1 MLVKAEQH
9 IYKSCSRLARHAWR
23 LARSKQITTPSLM
36 RARQPSLLLAEPS
49 LGHNSFLQQHHFQ
62 GNIQQIF

>member
-1 MLVKAEQH
+1 M
-9 IYKSCSRLARHAWR
+9 
-23 LARSKQITTPSLM
+23 T
-36 RARQPSLLLAEPS
+36 ARQPSLLLAEPS

>member
-9 IYKSCSRLARHAWR
+9 IYKSCSR